1 MKILLVD
8 DDATIRLILS
18 TALRRVGG
26 FDVVEADTLAAAAA
40 QLAEQPFDAVLTDVQ
55 LPDGRGDALVAPVRR
70 STGGSAP
77 DTPVFAVTATTD
89 PVALAALHANGVR
102 AVFQKPFDPFTL
114 ATSLRQQLK
123 PPGDAP

>member
-8 DDATIRLILS
+8 DDDAIRLILG

-26 FDVVEADTLAAAAA
+26 FDVMEVDTFAAATA

-55 LPDGRGDALVAPVRR
+55 LPDGRGDALVAPVRN

-89 PVALAALHANGVR
+89 PAALAALIANGVR

-114 ATSLRQQLK
+114 ATSLKQHLK
-123 PPGDAP
+123 ARGDAP